1 MLSLSQRFVKV
12 FRPSPFFHFFLKSI
26 ISNDQESVTALRMLE
41 SKMRGRAKKSTNLT
55 ELGNQKVSEAA
66 GHYSFASYQVKE
78 SIVVDV
84 VFFIEVHYVQGIE
97 CWHIDVGCK
106 MKLKTVSLA
115 CCYLKNWKLLR

>member
-66 GHYSFASYQVKE
+66 GYQVKE

-84 VFFIEVHYVQGIE
+84 VFFIEVRYVQGIE

>member
-12 FRPSPFFHFFLKSI
+12 FRLSPFFHFFLKSI

-66 GHYSFASYQVKE
+66 ITVLPLTRLRNPSWSTSYFSLKSAMYRVLNA
-78 SIVVDV
+78 
-84 VFFIEVHYVQGIE
+84 GIS
-97 CWHIDVGCK
+97 
-106 MKLKTVSLA
+106 M
-115 CCYLKNWKLLR
+115 